1 MAMKTRNLI
10 YIAAIL
16 SCTFACKDPLELDPT
31 GWHSETVVYDSPEH
45 MDLYVKSLYAVLY
58 ANADISAGYIFD
70 DCVTDLVKE
79 SWYGTGGGTVNKFFY
94 QSDII
99 TPESNF
105 RSNWGMYSYIRQ
117 INEFFFDYNYGYIKA
132 IDPEI
137 VKVRL
142 AEARFLRA
150 FAYQELVLRH
160 GGVILRVRE
169 DHVDGPEDKAMAR
182 TPEQQCWNFIISEY
196 EKAAA
201 DLPLS
206 WSGTDYG
213 RITKGAAIGMKARA
227 NLYAK
232 RWQKAVDACDE
243 LFKLNQYQL
252 LAGSTY
258 DDYYKIFTSF
268 QNKELILPVLFA
280 QSTGGATG
288 KQHNFNSYF
297 CPPGDGQPYNVSVGA
312 AATPTEEYASRFDIK
327 VGGTWQAFDWDNLA
341 SYGGK
346 PFDNRDP
353 RFYASILY
361 NGAQWKGRTL
371 EIYEEGLDGF
381 MTYKSEGQD
390 NQHKSTTGYLFRK
403 FVSDDASMNY
413 TSILSGQYWVEM
425 RLAEIYLIRSE
436 ANARLEQWKKAYDD
450 LNAIRGRAGLDEA
463 PQKNNWDDYQKDLD
477 KERVCELG
485 LEGHRFFD
493 LVRWGKA
500 QEVLDGKRLHG
511 VKATPVTGG
520 FSYEVVECDTQDRHF
535 PAKYNI
541 WPIPYSELTTNKL
554 CEQNAVWGGTWTD

>member
-1 MAMKTRNLI
+1 MVMKARKLI
-10 YIAAIL
+10 YTTAVLLCAA
-16 SCTFACKDPLELDPT
+16 ACQDPLELDPT
-31 GWHSETVVYDSPEH
+31 GWHSESVVYDSPEH

-58 ANADISAGYIFD
+58 ANADITAGYIFD
-70 DCVTDLVKE
+70 DCISDLVKE

-105 RSNWGMYSYIRQ
+105 RSNWGMYTYIRQ
-117 INEFFFDYNYGYIKA
+117 INEFFFDNHYGYIKG
-132 IDPEI
+132 IDPE
-137 VKVRL
+137 VLKVRL

-160 GGVILRVRE
+160 GGVILRTRE
-169 DHVDGPEDKAMAR
+169 DHVDGPEDKAKSRSSASD
-182 TPEQQCWNFIISEY
+182 CWDFIISEY

-206 WSGTDYG
+206 WAGTDYG

-243 LFKLNQYQL
+243 LFELGQYEL
-252 LAGSTY
+252 LPGSTY
-258 DDYYKIFTSF
+258 ADYNKIFTSF
-268 QNKELILPVLFA
+268 QNKELILPVLFQ

-297 CPPGDGQPYNVSVGA
+297 CPPGDGAPFNVAVGA

-327 VGGTWQAFDWDNLA
+327 VGDTWETFDWDHLA
-341 SYGGK
+341 TYGNK

-361 NGAQWKGRTL
+361 NGASWKSRTL
-371 EIYEEGLDGF
+371 EIYEEGADGF
-381 MTYKSEGQD
+381 MPYKSEGQD

-403 FVSDDASMNY
+403 FISDDAAMNF
-413 TSILSGQYWVEM
+413 TSILSGQYWIEM

-436 ANARLEQWKKAYDD
+436 AYARLGKWTEAYTD
-450 LNAIRGRAGLDEA
+450 LNAVRGRAGLNEA
-463 PQKNNWDDYQKDLD
+463 PQKGDWDAYQKD
-477 KERVCELG
+477 
-485 LEGHRFFD
+485 
-493 LVRWGKA
+493 
-500 QEVLDGKRLHG
+500 
-511 VKATPVTGG
+511 
-520 FSYEVVECDTQDRHF
+520 
-535 PAKYNI
+535 
-541 WPIPYSELTTNKL
+541 
-554 CEQNAVWGGTWTD
+554 